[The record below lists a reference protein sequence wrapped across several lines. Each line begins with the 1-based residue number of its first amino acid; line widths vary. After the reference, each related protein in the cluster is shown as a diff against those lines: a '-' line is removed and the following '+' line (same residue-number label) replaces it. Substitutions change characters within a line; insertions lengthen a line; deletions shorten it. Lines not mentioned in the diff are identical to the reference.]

1 MKNKLAGINSRP
13 PGIKTSKNK
22 QQLGN
27 SQKQHIKNQ
36 QRATRIQERTSRN
49 QQQAT
54 MNQE

>member
-36 QRATRIQERTSRN
+36 QRATGIQERTSRN